1 MISIVF
7 KLLLYPFC
15 EMKIV
20 LAYSGGLDT
29 TVSIRWLK
37 ETFKAEVITVTVD
50 VGQKDDFKKIEER
63 AYIAGASKHYTID
76 AIKEFA
82 NNYILYAIKLNGL
95 YEGVYPLSTALARPL
110 IAEKVVE
117 VAKKEKADAVA
128 HGSTSKGNDQ
138 VRFDLTVKALYPDV
152 KIIAPARIWSMTR
165 EDEIK
170 YAKEKGIPIK
180 VESSKYSIDE
190 NLWGRSI
197 EGDIISDPSVE
208 VTEDAFEWTKQIAN
222 NKEIISIEFSNG
234 VPTAVDGEQM
244 ELHKLIG
251 LLNLKFGNHGFGRVE
266 HIENRVVGF
275 KSREVYE
282 VPAALGL
289 IYSHIDLEKTI
300 YTPTELRFKKYVDQL
315 WSDLVYQGL
324 WFEPLRETLHK
335 IADEMNKWIAGE
347 VRVEVNNGS
356 FRILG
361 RKSDYSPY
369 SEKLASYNKGWY
381 PSDEMARGFIEIW
394 GMHSLIARR
403 VRGL

>member
-1 MISIVF
+1 
-7 KLLLYPFC
+7 
-15 EMKIV
+15 MKIV

-37 ETFKAEVITVTVD
+37 ETFKADVITVTVN

-63 AYIAGASKHYTID
+63 AYVAGAFRHYTID
-76 AIKEFA
+76 AVAEFA
-82 NNYILYAIKLNGL
+82 NNYISYAIKLNGL

-117 VAKKEKADAVA
+117 VARQEKADAIA

-138 VRFDLTVKALYPDV
+138 VRFDLTVKALYPEAR
-152 KIIAPARIWSMTR
+152 IIAPARIWNMTR

-180 VESSKYSIDE
+180 IESNKYSIDE

-197 EGDIISDPSVE
+197 EGDIISDPTAE
-208 VTEDAFEWTKQIAN
+208 VPEDAFEWTKQTSSD
-222 NKEIISIEFSNG
+222 KEVISIEFDKGIPVAVNG
-234 VPTAVDGEQM
+234 EKM
-244 ELHKLIG
+244 ELDKLVA
-251 LLNLKFGNHGFGRVE
+251 LLNLKLGSHGFGRVE

-289 IYSHIDLEKTI
+289 IYSHIDLEKMI
-300 YTPTELRFKKYVDQL
+300 YTPIELRFKKYVDQL

-324 WFEPLRETLHK
+324 WLEPLRETLHK
-335 IADEMNKWIAGE
+335 IADEMNKWVSGE
-347 VRVEVNNGS
+347 VKVEVNNGA

-369 SEKLASYNKGWY
+369 SEKIASYNKGWY
-381 PSDEMARGFIEIW
+381 PTDEMARGFIEIW
-394 GMHSLIARR
+394 GMHSLMARR
-403 VRGL
+403 VRG